1 MSSSMR
7 NFMEAYSAVH
17 NTEAKEA
24 LTSGRDEI
32 TEMNLSSL
40 TQSDL
45 DEIVES
51 VLEEMFQKGYSVD
64 SAHTIF
70 SEMFVE
76 SNIRKT
82 RKD

>member
-40 TQSDL
+40 MVYL
-45 DEIVES
+45 M
-51 VLEEMFQKGYSVD
+51 EELLSQ
-64 SAHTIF
+64 
-70 SEMFVE
+70 
-76 SNIRKT
+76 
-82 RKD
+82 

>member
-51 VLEEMFQKGYSVD
+51 VLEDV
-64 SAHTIF
+64 
-70 SEMFVE
+70 
-76 SNIRKT
+76 R
-82 RKD
+82 